1 MSVYVITDG
10 TGAIKIGKANDVRK
24 RINMLQTGNPRKLV
38 VLFRF
43 VLQNTSIVD
52 DNYLESFLHEKY
64 AEYRIGKTEWF
75 DAGCVWYLTAEQLF
89 DWSLYYDVPVQMI
102 EKLIY
107 KNINEITTCTP
118 FR

>member
-10 TGAIKIGKANDVRK
+10 TGAIKIGKANDVGK

-43 VLQNTSIVD
+43 VLRKTSIVD
-52 DNYLESFLHEKY
+52 DRFLESFLHEKY
-64 AEYRIGKTEWF
+64 AEYRIEKTEWF
-75 DAGCVWYLTAEQLF
+75 NAACVWDLMAEQLF
-89 DWSLYYDVPVQMI
+89 DWVLYYDVPAQMI
-102 EKLIY
+102 KKLIY
-107 KNINEITTCTP
+107 KNSNEITTCTP